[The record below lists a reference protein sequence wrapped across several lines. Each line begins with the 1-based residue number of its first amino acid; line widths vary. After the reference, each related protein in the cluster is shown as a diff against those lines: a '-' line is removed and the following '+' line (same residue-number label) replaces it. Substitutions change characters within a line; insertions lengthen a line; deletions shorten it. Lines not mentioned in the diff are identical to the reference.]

1 MGGKAYKDLPQLT
14 KGFLDGLLVVHIAVL
29 RRSSAKDELVE
40 MPRLLRSGLNQQG
53 VSCPISDQSTA
64 VASISKR
71 SEGMASRVTPT

>member
-40 MPRLLRSGLNQQG
+40 MPRLLRP
-53 VSCPISDQSTA
+53 V
-64 VASISKR
+64 
-71 SEGMASRVTPT
+71 